1 MSDFRN
7 VGLEKNAAR
16 ESLIG
21 PFLSGLTM
29 QPLVLTLRGFRGI
42 RDGLGRDELR
52 LDLEQLA
59 GDAEL
64 VAIAGANGRG
74 KSTILDNM
82 TPYPVMPSRAGADGL
97 GSFSYYDHVYL
108 PESLKELVWDHG
120 GQRYRSTLVLRLNAK
135 KRTEAFLHVR
145 CGDAWTPVK
154 LDDGTVSDGKVDT
167 YERCVE
173 AVLGSAAT
181 FFTSVFA
188 AQGRRQLSTYR
199 NNEIKTLLAD
209 LLGLEEIRATGTKAA
224 EITRLVRTGLLG
236 VRSELTAVEG
246 EMTQNSA
253 NVQALGDTEMALAQC
268 EPERAAAGAR
278 LDEAKGHEA
287 RLAAEHA
294 MAAQTERRRADLQA
308 ERKAAGEASSRT
320 QVGLDQQ
327 DAQEVERLKR
337 LRQRAAQRMAA
348 DQERRQRLE
357 RQRTELTQSVAAAG
371 AVGHAQRRLTLA
383 ELVTAQRE
391 ARVEGLR
398 GSVERLNAVVATG
411 KLTAERIAG
420 TEREAGKA
428 TLRDADLRRQFGLTQ
443 QVPCAGT
450 DLQRDCKLLKDA
462 RDAQTLIPAATAEI
476 ARLAQAR
483 QMTQARLDELRV
495 EARELADEPRKLAEQ
510 QQKLERSRRRSASL
524 GVLAARAGEIDQASN
539 ALRQVTADL
548 AALPACAEET
558 EDEKA
563 QRLDAEGVRARV
575 ARQKTES
582 RQATDETLARID
594 RALADL
600 PAALDARKLQ
610 EAQRDVERQRAAVKR
625 AEEGFVL
632 ATRASQAAI
641 ELKRRAAALEERAG
655 TVRRRISA
663 IEAELSAWSLF
674 ARCVSNDGV
683 IALAIDD
690 SGPALAGL
698 ANDLLLACYGPR
710 FTVSIKTL
718 IEMGKGDMREGFDIV
733 VHDAEA
739 GESSSVAFMSG
750 GEKVWVDSCL
760 TRAIALYLAQNA
772 GRRYQTLFSDETDGA
787 LDEERKRMF
796 IAMKREVLRLGG
808 YRKEF
813 FVSQTPE
820 LTATADATIDLDR
833 LSVGIEATA
842 I

>member
-1 MSDFRN
+1 
-7 VGLEKNAAR
+7 
-16 ESLIG
+16 
-21 PFLSGLTM
+21 M
-29 QPLVLTLRGFRGI
+29 QPLVLTLKGFRGI
-42 RDGLGRDELR
+42 RDGLGRDELK
-52 LDLEQLA
+52 LDFEQLA

-97 GSFSYYDHVYL
+97 GSFSYYEHVYL
-108 PESLKELVWDHG
+108 PESLKELVWEHG

-173 AVLGSAAT
+173 GVLGSAAT

-188 AQGRRQLSTYR
+188 AQGRRQLSAYR

-246 EMTQNSA
+246 EMTQNRA
-253 NVQALGDTEMALAQC
+253 NAQALGDTERALAQC
-268 EPERAAAGAR
+268 EAERAAATAR
-278 LDEAKGHEA
+278 LDEAKSYEA

-294 MAAQTERRRADLQA
+294 TAAQTERRRADLQA
-308 ERKAAGEASSRT
+308 ERKAAGEASYRT
-320 QVGLDQQ
+320 QAGLDQQ
-327 DAQEVERLKR
+327 DAHEVERLKR

-348 DQERRQRLE
+348 DKERRQRLE
-357 RQRTELTQSVAAAG
+357 RQRTEHTQSLAAAG
-371 AVGHAQRRLTLA
+371 SVAHAQRRLTLA
-383 ELVTAQRE
+383 ELVTARRE

-398 GSVERLNAVVATG
+398 SSVERLNAVVTKG

-420 TEREAGKA
+420 LEREAGKA

-450 DLQRDCKLLKDA
+450 SLQRTCKLLKDA
-462 RDAQTLIPAATAEI
+462 RDAQTHIPGATAEVT
-476 ARLAQAR
+476 RLAQAR
-483 QMTQARLDELRV
+483 QMTQAKLDELRA
-495 EARELADEPRKLAEQ
+495 EARELANEPRKLAAQ
-510 QQKLERSRRRSASL
+510 QQKLERSRRRSANL
-524 GVLAARAGEIDQASN
+524 GLLAARAGESDQASN

-548 AALPACAEET
+548 AALPAAAEET

-575 ARQKTES
+575 ARQKAES
-582 RQATDETLARID
+582 REATRETLERID

-600 PAALDARKLQ
+600 AAALDAGKLQ
-610 EAQRDVERQRAAVKR
+610 EAQRDIEHQRAAVKR

-632 ATRASQAAI
+632 ATRANQAAI
-641 ELKRRAAALEERAG
+641 ELRRRAAALEERAG
-655 TVRRRISA
+655 AVRRRIGA
-663 IEAELSAWSLF
+663 IEAALSAWALF
-674 ARCVSNDGV
+674 ARCVNNDGV

-718 IEMGKGDMREGFDIV
+718 IETAKGEAREGFDIV
-733 VHDAEA
+733 VHDAET
-739 GESSSVAFMSG
+739 GESKSVDLMSG
-750 GEKVWVDSCL
+750 GERTWTNESL
-760 TRAIALYLAQNA
+760 TRAIALYLVQNS
-772 GRRYQTLFSDETDGA
+772 GRRYETLFSDEADGA
-787 LDEERKRMF
+787 LDPERKRMF
-796 IAMKREVLRLGG
+796 IATKREVLRLGG

-820 LTATADATIDLDR
+820 LTAAADAIIDLDK
-833 LSVGIEATA
+833 LTAHQPVGIEATA